1 MTIQKRLL
9 VLISLSIIIFGN
21 AYAIPENAKSNPY
34 GGGWLCNSGFK
45 RVGDGCSKVE
55 IPLNAK
61 LNVYGNGWD
70 CASGF
75 RRVGDGCSKVEIP
88 PNAKLNVYGNGW
100 DCASGFRRV
109 GDGCSKVEIP
119 LNAKL
124 NVYGNGWDCN
134 KGFKIVKGSCI
145 VMSAE
150 EVKQM
155 EAKEK
160 AIIAAMAAR
169 RASLASGNS
178 CETESRSGAEICLSV
193 SSVDF
198 DCSKSS
204 FGNFYDSCEATISY
218 DLETNYKGRGY
229 IDVEV
234 ECRVE
239 IEYNGRGFYS
249 SRSDSQNKDESSSLY
264 ANGSDSETLRFD
276 FSFSSFEQVNRA
288 KIISHRCEIDDVN
301 LY

>member
-1 MTIQKRLL
+1 MTFQKRLL
-9 VLISLSIIIFGN
+9 ILISFSSIIFGN
-21 AYAIPENAKSNPY
+21 AYAIPENAKPALH
-34 GGGWLCNSGFK
+34 GGGWVCNSGFK

-55 IPLNAK
+55 IPINAK

-70 CASGF
+70 CVSGF
-75 RRVGDGCSKVEIP
+75 RRVADACTKVEIP

-100 DCASGFRRV
+100 DC
-109 GDGCSKVEIP
+109 
-119 LNAKL
+119 
-124 NVYGNGWDCN
+124 N
-134 KGFKIVKGSCI
+134 KGFKIIKGSCI
-145 VMSAE
+145 VMTTE
-150 EVKQM
+150 EIKQM
-155 EAKEK
+155 EAREK

-193 SSVDF
+193 SNVDF

-218 DLETNYKGRGY
+218 DLETNYRGRGY

-249 SRSDSQNKDESSSLY
+249 SRSDSQTKDESSSLY

-276 FSFSSFEQVNRA
+276 FSFSSFEEVNRA